1 MRSWL
6 ALALGVLAVLM
17 GAVWTLQGLGY
28 LEGSEM
34 TGERI
39 WAVIGPIVGL
49 AGLVVVIAVLRSR
62 RGRSAPPSAGA

>member
-6 ALALGVLAVLM
+6 ALALGALAVLM

-49 AGLVVVIAVLRSR
+49 AGLVVVIAALRSR

>member
-49 AGLVVVIAVLRSR
+49 AGLVVVIAALRSR